1 VLFLFTNFEKKAME
15 NADKLAL
22 LNESS
27 NNFLIKT
34 LNIKFTEL
42 GDDYLVASMPVN
54 ERVYQ
59 PDGVLHGGATFALAE
74 TVGSVASY
82 LFAKTD
88 DQIVRGIEMSGNH
101 LRSVSS
107 GYVHARAESIHKGRT
122 TQIWQIRVTD
132 DEDQLISL
140 LKLTTIILPKK

>member
-1 VLFLFTNFEKKAME
+1 ME

-34 LNIKFTEL
+34 LDIKFTEL
-42 GDDYLVASMPVN
+42 GDDYLVAKMPVN

-101 LRSVSS
+101 LRSVNS
-107 GYVHARAESIHKGRT
+107 GHVHAKAESIHKGRT

>member
-1 VLFLFTNFEKKAME
+1 MLFLFTNFEKKAME

-34 LNIKFTEL
+34 LDIKFTEL
-42 GDDYLVASMPVN
+42 GDDYLVAKMPVN

-101 LRSVSS
+101 LRSVNS
-107 GYVHARAESIHKGRT
+107 GHVHAKAESIHKGRT

-140 LKLTTIILPKK
+140 LKLTTIILPK

>member
-1 VLFLFTNFEKKAME
+1 MLFLFTNFEKKAME

-88 DQIVRGIEMSGNH
+88 EQIVRVIEMSGNH

>member
-1 VLFLFTNFEKKAME
+1 MLFLFTNFEKKAME

-54 ERVYQ
+54 ECVYQ

>member
-1 VLFLFTNFEKKAME
+1 ME
-15 NADKLAL
+15 QAEKLAL
-22 LNESS
+22 LNQTTDQH
-27 NNFLIKT
+27 LLKT
-34 LNIKFTEL
+34 LQIEFTEV
-42 GDDYLVASMPVN
+42 GENYLAAKMPVN

-82 LFAKTD
+82 IFAKKP

-101 LRSVSS
+101 LKGVSS
-107 GYVHARAESIHKGRT
+107 GFVHAKAEVVHLGRT

-132 DEDQLISL
+132 DDENLISL
-140 LKLTTIILPKK
+140 IKLTTITLPKK

>member
-1 VLFLFTNFEKKAME
+1 MN
-15 NADKLAL
+15 NAEKLAL
-22 LNESS
+22 LNQSS
-27 NNFLIKT
+27 NNYLLKT
-34 LNIKFTEL
+34 LKISFTEL
-42 GDDYLVASMPVN
+42 GDDYLVAKMPVN

-82 LFAKTD
+82 LFAKQD

-101 LRSVSS
+101 LRSAKAGDVF
-107 GYVHARAESIHKGRT
+107 ARAESIHRGRT

-132 DEDQLISL
+132 ENNELISL
-140 LKLTTIILPKK
+140 IKLTTITLPKK